1 MWYSQLMSFPV
12 QGIAELATLFG
23 LKWDQ
28 RDPRVRLNRC
38 RKRFICAERVQ
49 LCITHWPGQKL
60 GNYSCDSKERNYT
73 CELRLHVFKP
83 FQYWPLKSSMIFCA

>member
-1 MWYSQLMSFPV
+1 MRMKNGSMWFSQLMPFPV

-38 RKRFICAERVQ
+38 RKRLICAERVR
-49 LCITHWPGQKL
+49 LCVTHWPGQKL
-60 GNYSCDSKERNYT
+60 ETTAVAPKK
-73 CELRLHVFKP
+73 H
-83 FQYWPLKSSMIFCA
+83 Q